1 MRDQRSVIRVL
12 VVEDSPVVQ
21 EFLLHI
27 FGSDPGISVIGV
39 ARNGREAVEAA
50 SEKRPDVITMDINM
64 PEMDGLEATRK
75 IMETNPVPI
84 VIVSGN
90 WNPKEVETT
99 FKAIEAGAVSLV
111 QRPAGI
117 GHPEHQKTAKELLQ
131 TVKLMSEIKVV
142 KRWPRY
148 KQKAPEC
155 KEASLSEKKAGI
167 EIVAIGA
174 STGGPIVLQTILS
187 RLPKKFQLPVLIVQH
202 MVKGFLHG
210 MVDWLRETSAIPVHI
225 AANGEQIQPGH
236 AYFAP
241 DGFNMGVGNRGEIL
255 LNQDESENKIR
266 PSVSFL
272 FQSIAGVY
280 RADAVGI
287 LLTGMGRDG
296 AEELK
301 LMKTKGAVTII
312 QDRESSVVFGMPGVA
327 LELDAA
333 TYILSPDKIAETL
346 ATFEK

>member
-210 MVDWLRETSAIPVHI
+210 MVHWLRETSAIPVHI